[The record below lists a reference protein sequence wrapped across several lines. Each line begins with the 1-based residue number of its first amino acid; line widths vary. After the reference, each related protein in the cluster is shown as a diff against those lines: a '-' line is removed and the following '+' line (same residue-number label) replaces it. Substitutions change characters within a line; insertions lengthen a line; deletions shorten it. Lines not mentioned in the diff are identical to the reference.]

1 MTVAAGE
8 NLVSWTEVEDIDLVV
23 VRRMR
28 EYMSG
33 AHPSVLDGQGYE
45 FVGLRDWEPGDR
57 LSSIDWSQ
65 STLNNFSPLVTR
77 DFEQQST
84 ATIVII
90 GDISLSTRCG
100 ANGVSIATV
109 IARTVGTLAL
119 AAAFFQDKVGLVTF
133 DVKSRQI
140 SVRPRIGKNHAIHC
154 LEAYQD
160 AVLGRRQDDLSRME
174 QSFAGLLRQ
183 TSMVPFVSDFLF
195 DGYETVL
202 DELSQLHA
210 VHDVF
215 VVLVDSRYAFEL
227 PALSSGWIETV
238 DVETGE
244 QAMLSGDDL
253 TQLSTRVA
261 SWQDA
266 VEAAIKQRGLE
277 VLRLQSN
284 EETFHQQLVDFLAT
298 RRMRK

>member
-33 AHPSVLDGQGYE
+33 AHPSVVHGQGYE

-140 SVRPRIGKNHAIHC
+140 SVRPRIGKHHAIHC

-244 QAMLSGDDL
+244 QAMLSGEDL

>member
-8 NLVSWTEVEDIDLVV
+8 DLVSWTEVEDIDLVV

-33 AHPSVLDGQGYE
+33 AHPSVLDGQGFE

-90 GDISLSTRCG
+90 ADMSLSTRCG
-100 ANGVSIATV
+100 TNGVSIATV

-133 DVKSRQI
+133 DSESRQI
-140 SVRPRIGKNHAIHC
+140 SVRPRIGKNHAVHC

-160 AVLGRRQDDLSRME
+160 AVLGRNQHDPSRGE
-174 QSFAGLLRQ
+174 NSFAGLLRQ
-183 TSMVPFVSDFLF
+183 TSMVPFISDFLF

-202 DELSQLHA
+202 DELLQLHA
-210 VHDVF
+210 LHDVF

-244 QAMLSGDDL
+244 QAMLSGDDMM
-253 TQLSTRVA
+253 QLAARVE

-266 VEAAIKQRGLE
+266 IEAAIKQRGLE
-277 VLRLQSN
+277 VLRLDCN
-284 EETFHQQLVDFLAT
+284 AETFHQQLVDFLAT